1 MLTWVVGRG
10 GLLGSHVEQRIA
22 RRSEVWTS
30 SGAFSWDEPAR
41 ASAELAEACG
51 RFEEA
56 VDGGPWRIAWCA
68 GAGVVGS
75 TQDRLD
81 SETEVFRHF
90 LSSLSATFDLPN
102 TSQQGFL
109 FLASSAGGVYAGA
122 NCSPYD
128 EFSPVAPLGPYGFC
142 KLDQE
147 VAVASWSEDSRVK
160 VLVGRISNL
169 YGPGQNHQ
177 KSQGLITQVL
187 LRVIA
192 RQPLHLYVPLD
203 TTRDYLFVD
212 DAARIV
218 ADCLDRLAEEGTP
231 DGLSTMTKL
240 ICSQQPVTIG
250 TVLAQTRWITKHAV
264 KVVVGTSPSTA
275 HQARDL
281 RMRSRVWPEIDRPP
295 VTPLSHGMQ
304 SVYSDLLV
312 AAQEGRIAPASL
324 M

>member
-1 MLTWVVGRG
+1 MLTWVIGRG
-10 GLLGSHVEQRIA
+10 GLLGSHVERRIGE
-22 RRSEVWTS
+22 RSKVWTS

-41 ASAELAEACG
+41 ARAELTEACD
-51 RFEEA
+51 RFAGA
-56 VDGGPWRIAWCA
+56 VGGGPWRIAWCA
-68 GAGVVGS
+68 GAGVVAS
-75 TQDRLD
+75 TPDQLD
-81 SETEVFRHF
+81 SETETFRHF
-90 LSSLSATFDLPN
+90 LASLSETFDLP
-102 TSQQGFL
+102 TRSQQGCL

-122 NCSPYD
+122 DCPPYD
-128 EFSPVAPLGPYGFC
+128 EFSPVAPLAPYGRC

-147 VAVASWSEDSRVK
+147 TAVSSWSEDSRVR

-169 YGPGQNHQ
+169 YGPGQNYQ

-192 RQPLHLYVPLD
+192 RQPLRLYVPLD
-203 TTRDYLFVD
+203 TTRDYLFVE

-231 DGLSTMTKL
+231 DGLPAMTKL

-281 RMRSRVWPEIDRPP
+281 RMTSHVWPEVDRAPL
-295 VTPLSHGMQ
+295 TTLSHGMLL
-304 SVYSDLLV
+304 VFTDLL
-312 AAQEGRIAPASL
+312 AAAGEGRLKPAE
-324 M
+324 

>member
-1 MLTWVVGRG
+1 MLTWIVGRG
-10 GLLGSHVEQRIA
+10 GLLGSHVERRIA
-22 RRSEVWTS
+22 ERSEVWTP
-30 SGAFSWDEPAR
+30 SGGFSWNEPMRAR
-41 ASAELAEACG
+41 AELTEACD
-51 RFEEA
+51 RFAEA

-68 GAGVVGS
+68 GAGVVAS
-75 TQDRLD
+75 TPDRLN
-81 SETEVFRHF
+81 SETEIFRHF
-90 LSSLSATFDLPN
+90 LSSLSAAFDLP
-102 TSQQGFL
+102 TRSQQGFL

-128 EFSPVAPLGPYGFC
+128 EFSPVAPLAPYGFC

-147 VAVASWSEDSRVK
+147 VAVSSWSEESRVK
-160 VLVGRISNL
+160 VLIGRISNL
-169 YGPGQNHQ
+169 YGPGQNYQ

-203 TTRDYLFVD
+203 TTRDYLFAE

-231 DGLSTMTKL
+231 DGLPAMTKL

-250 TVLAQTRWITKHAV
+250 TVLAQTRWITKNAV
-264 KVVVGTSPSTA
+264 KVVVGTSSSTA

-281 RMRSRVWPEIDRPP
+281 RMRSRVWPAIDRPP
-295 VTPLSHGMQ
+295 LTPLSHGMR
-304 SVYSDLLV
+304 SVYLDLLA
-312 AAQEGRIAPASL
+312 AAQDGRIAPAL
-324 M
+324 LA